1 MIECDLNDTH
11 VFFGDTPSSDAPNG
25 TNLEW
30 TAIIWYA
37 TSPTHICV
45 SATTPSRDVCSA
57 TPKGVLSQKKCLSG
71 AGPCPGRRSRN
82 GQKLRDLEWTAI
94 IWHAT
99 SPTHICVSATT
110 PSRDV
115 CSATPKGV
123 LSQKKCLS
131 GAGPCPGRRSRN
143 GQKLRDL
150 EWTAIIWHATSP
162 THICISATTSSRVV
176 CTVAAAQPPR

>member
-11 VFFGDTPSSDAPNG
+11 LFFGDTPSSDAPNG

-57 TPKGVLSQKKCLSG
+57 TPKGVRSQKKCLGG

-82 GQKLRDLEWTAI
+82 GQKLRDLEWTSI
-94 IWHAT
+94 LLHAT
-99 SPTHICVSATT
+99 SPTHMCVSATKT
-110 PSRDV
+110 KQRCVQCCCGAATEVSSSNPTGVYQHQLSR
-115 CSATPKGV
+115 
-123 LSQKKCLS
+123 
-131 GAGPCPGRRSRN
+131 GRIHRCHRYD
-143 GQKLRDL
+143 KVFIFL
-150 EWTAIIWHATSP
+150 
-162 THICISATTSSRVV
+162 
-176 CTVAAAQPPR
+176 